1 MINCRDWGGQGKN
14 IVLIHGLASNCSIWD
29 LVGPL
34 LAKTNS
40 VKAIDQRGH
49 GLSSKPNQGYDFE
62 TVTND
67 LHLFLKTNKIDNPL
81 LVGHSW
87 GGSVALN
94 FAAHHPEMISGLCL
108 IDGGL
113 IEISS
118 IPGNSLEKALVDMAP
133 PLFNNLT
140 EEFLRQRIA
149 ERDWG
154 ERDSLSLQNDLANI
168 VMANFQEI
176 PDGTITPRF
185 KRSNHLQV
193 VEAFWNHQPSS
204 LFSSVKCTVL
214 NMPARLNDDE
224 TSIQTL
230 RKNLIVQAVK
240 HIEKFE
246 TVWLENSIHDVP
258 LQRPILVASTISSH
272 LKKGFF
278 N

>member
-14 IVLIHGLASNCSIWD
+14 IVLIHGLASNCRIWD

-49 GLSSKPNQGYDFE
+49 GLSSKPNQGYDFD

-67 LHLFLKTNKIDNPL
+67 LHLFLETHHIENPL

-118 IPGNSLEKALVDMAP
+118 TPGNSLEKALVDMAP

-149 ERDWG
+149 KRDWG

-176 PDGTITPRF
+176 PGGAITPRF
-185 KRSNHLQV
+185 KRSNHLKV

-204 LFSSVKCTVL
+204 LFSSVKCPVL

-224 TSIQTL
+224 TSRQTL
-230 RKNLIVQAVK
+230 RKNLIAQAEK
-240 HIEKFE
+240 HIDKFE
-246 TVWLENSIHDVP
+246 TVWLERSIHDVP
-258 LQRPILVASTISSH
+258 LQRPILVATTIASH
-272 LKKGFF
+272 LKEGFF
-278 N
+278 D

>member
-1 MINCRDWGGQGKN
+1 MNCHDWGGQGRD
-14 IVLIHGLASNCSIWD
+14 IILVHGLASNYRIWD

-34 LAKTNS
+34 LAETNS

-49 GLSSKPNQGYDFE
+49 GLSSKPNQGYDFD

-67 LHLFLKTNKIDNPL
+67 LYLFLEANQIDKPL

-94 FAAHHPEMISGLCL
+94 FAANHPEMVSGLGL
-108 IDGGL
+108 VDGGL

-133 PLFNNLT
+133 PLFDSLR

-149 ERDWG
+149 QRDWG

-168 VMANFQEI
+168 VMANFQETQ
-176 PDGTITPRF
+176 DGTITPRF
-185 KRSNHLQV
+185 ERSNHLKV
-193 VEAFWNHQPSS
+193 VEAFWNHHPSS
-204 LFSSVKCTVL
+204 LFSSIKCPVL

-224 TSIQTL
+224 TSRQTL
-230 RKNLIVQAVK
+230 RKNLIVQA
-240 HIEKFE
+240 EKDIDKFK
-246 TVWLENSIHDVP
+246 TVWLEHSIHDVP
-258 LQRPILVASTISSH
+258 LQRPILVASAISSH
-272 LKKGFF
+272 LKEGFF

>member
-1 MINCRDWGGQGKN
+1 LINCRDWGGQGKN
-14 IVLIHGLASNCSIWD
+14 IVLIHGLASNCRIWD

-49 GLSSKPNQGYDFE
+49 GLSSKPNQGYYFE

-176 PDGTITPRF
+176 PGGAITPRF
-185 KRSNHLQV
+185 KRSNHLKV
-193 VEAFWNHQPSS
+193 IEAFWNHQPSS
-204 LFSSVKCTVL
+204 LFSSVKCPVL

-224 TSIQTL
+224 TSRQTL

-246 TVWLENSIHDVP
+246 TVWLEHSIHDVP
-258 LQRPILVASTISSH
+258 LQRPILVATTIASH
-272 LKKGFF
+272 LKEGFF
-278 N
+278 D

>member
-1 MINCRDWGGQGKN
+1 
-14 IVLIHGLASNCSIWD
+14 
-29 LVGPL
+29 
-34 LAKTNS
+34 

-49 GLSSKPNQGYDFE
+49 GLSSKPNQGYDFQ

-67 LHLFLKTNKIDNPL
+67 LHLFLETTQIDNPL

-149 ERDWG
+149 KRDWG

-176 PDGTITPRF
+176 PGGAITPRF
-185 KRSNHLQV
+185 KRSNHLKV
-193 VEAFWNHQPSS
+193 IEAFWNHQPSS
-204 LFSSVKCTVL
+204 LFSSVKCPVL

-224 TSIQTL
+224 TSRQTL
-230 RKNLIVQAVK
+230 RKNLIAQAEK
-240 HIEKFE
+240 HIDKFE
-246 TVWLENSIHDVP
+246 TVWLERSIHDVP
-258 LQRPILVASTISSH
+258 LQRPILVATTIASH
-272 LKKGFF
+272 LKEGFF
-278 N
+278 D